1 MLSLRKTVPIILIL
15 GGVFLSPTIKPLASP
30 QTLFLHNT
38 GATSLRVDDYLPGGF
53 VYHNLGTSSTDNLWR
68 AFFAL
73 YFEEFPEDIAF
84 GQANDEG
91 ELSSGTFSTM
101 DSLDASEDSTSATSS
116 FSFQDTTIGITI
128 YQRVLSC
135 KSNEHWIRLNILLSN
150 NSDENLTGGKLLFF
164 YDADIPAY
172 DFDNDYCGLDS
183 TRLLLYEYDSTF
195 SIWTGFAILT
205 DTLPVL
211 FGNFN
216 NWYAK
221 GNSPEDILEL
231 ITSPTWDSSISDT
244 DCAVYSVIPLND
256 IPAGGETDTIS
267 FAFVCGEA
275 LETISSATD
284 EARGDTSAV
293 SRTSLSP
300 KDISISIFPNPFNSS
315 VRMRAD
321 SPGNFR
327 IYDIT
332 GREVASFKGKSS
344 AIWHADKS
352 TSGVYIVEFVSGPI
366 RIAKKA
372 VLLK

>member
-1 MLSLRKTVPIILIL
+1 MLVL
-15 GGVFLSPTIKPLASP
+15 GGGFLSYTAKPLASS

-38 GATSLRVDDYLPGGF
+38 GATSLRVDDHLPGGF

-73 YFEEFPEDIAF
+73 YFEEFPEYTAF

-101 DSLDASEDSTSATSS
+101 DSLEAFEDSTSAVSS

-128 YQRVLSC
+128 YQMVLSY
-135 KSNEHWIRLNILLSN
+135 KSNEHWIKLNILLSN
-150 NSDENLTGGKLLFF
+150 NSAENLTGGKLLFF

-172 DFDNDYCGLDS
+172 DFNNDYCGLDS
-183 TRLLLYEYDSTF
+183 TRLLLYEYDPTS

-216 NWYAK
+216 NWYGN

-231 ITSPTWDSSISDT
+231 IISPTWDSSISDT
-244 DCAVYSVIPLND
+244 DCAVYSVIILND
-256 IPAGGETDTIS
+256 IPPGGETDTIS
-267 FAFVCGEA
+267 FAFVCGED
-275 LETISSATD
+275 LETISAATD
-284 EARGDTSAV
+284 EARGDTSTV
-293 SRTSLSP
+293 NESPLSP

-315 VRMRAD
+315 VHIRAD
-321 SPGNFR
+321 YPGDFR

-332 GREVASFKGKSS
+332 GREIASFERENSV
-344 AIWHADKS
+344 IWHPEEAR
-352 TSGVYIVEFVSGPI
+352 SGVYIVEFVSGHV
-366 RIAKKA
+366 RTTQKA